1 MSAGWIPSV
10 AATTAIIAAAQKK
23 KKQQKE
29 EENMS
34 GYSKEDLD
42 GWEFKI
48 MRSEFGRFRNSEYV
62 QRIYQE
68 EAKAGWE
75 LVEKFDDT
83 RLRFKR
89 RVEKRSY
96 DQHLDID
103 PYRTT
108 PSGGGS
114 SALIMVIL
122 GILVALGGVFLL
134 IGRSLPRLGQM
145 PWLVIMLIVGLLIV
159 VFVARKSRR

>member
-1 MSAGWIPSV
+1 MSTGWIPSA
-10 AATTAIIAAAQKK
+10 AATAAIIAAAQKK

-48 MRSEFGRFRNSEYV
+48 MRSDFGRFRNSKYV
-62 QRIYQE
+62 QKICQE
-68 EAKAGWE
+68 EARAGWE
-75 LVEKFDDT
+75 LVEKFDDS

-108 PSGGGS
+108 VSGGGS
-114 SALIMVIL
+114 SALIMVII

-134 IGRSLPRLGQM
+134 IGRSLPRIDQM
-145 PWLVIMLIVGLLIV
+145 PWLIILLIVGLLV
-159 VFVARKSRR
+159 VMIALKRSRR